1 MVEVQL
7 DLLKNQLEVAK
18 VLLLLQM
25 ELLLLLFQ
33 QVH

>member
-7 DLLKNQLEVAK
+7 DLLKNQLEVDK
-18 VLLLLQM
+18 VLLLLLM